1 MWHSLPLPLL
11 LRVEE
16 GGQGSGGE
24 GSVFSLYLSIRWL
37 GKGTDTD
44 SFIRN
49 RKAKVN
55 TI

>member
-1 MWHSLPLPLL
+1 MCS
-11 LRVEE
+11 RET
-16 GGQGSGGE
+16 
-24 GSVFSLYLSIRWL
+24 
-37 GKGTDTD
+37 GKRCYVKFLTNVMYVSHAMNRNASAVTDTDTDTD